1 MSKCKECKFLNYDVE
16 GKDWICCNEI
26 GMYYADFVEPGFLCV
41 DFEQKSKR
49 NNTDK
54 TNQERLYG
62 TCN

>member
-1 MSKCKECKFLNYDVE
+1 MSKCKECKFLKYDVE

-26 GMYYADFVEPGFLCV
+26 GMYYADFVEPGFLCI

-54 TNQERLYG
+54 TN
-62 TCN
+62 